1 MSRSP
6 EGQVRSLTF
15 GDLSS
20 LFRLLHLSRPVF
32 GADFEFSNHLSIHEV
47 VLVPSYHVT
56 RLSVA
61 VDTYYEYPAGRILV
75 DLT

>member
-1 MSRSP
+1 MTS
-6 EGQVRSLTF
+6 
-15 GDLSS
+15 GDLGS
-20 LFRLLHLSRPVF
+20 LFRVLHVSRLVF
-32 GADFEFSNHLSIHEV
+32 GAEFEFSNHMNIYEV
-47 VLVPSYHVT
+47 VLVPSYDVT